1 MFDVCCLN
9 CEKYRR
15 FMAGDLRTLT
25 HVQSLIILK
34 IDLFYCDYKVDVS
47 GEAEQFLGYNDK

>member
-1 MFDVCCLN
+1 
-9 CEKYRR
+9 
-15 FMAGDLRTLT
+15 MAGDLRTLT